1 MKLDHPHI
9 ITEGNLTYRL
19 GELSGNNILYDF
31 DKMLI
36 YLEAKGKLMFGERF
50 RIYKED
56 RGILLKLCNYII
68 KDWDSCK
75 KDGIDP
81 NKGLLLSGPAGCGKT
96 SLMRLLKFLVPYQ
109 KPYSVIPSRNIVFG
123 FNHIGF
129 KTIEDY
135 GNGQYFCFDDLGVEP
150 TGRHYGKDCN
160 VMGEILLS
168 RYELFVNRQIKTHC
182 TTNLN
187 AKELEERY
195 GKRVRSRMR
204 QMFNLVAFE
213 KNSKD
218 KRK

>member
-1 MKLDHPHI
+1 MLANQFFDLVNRKSVFCVSLEGAHFHPP
-9 ITEGNLTYRL
+9 L
-19 GELSGNNILYDF
+19 GGYIDRP
-31 DKMLI
+31 I
-36 YLEAKGKLMFGERF
+36 HKGKLMFGERF

-68 KDWDSCK
+68 KDNDSCK

-81 NKGLLLSGPAGCGKT
+81 NKGLLLTGPVT
-96 SLMRLLKFLVPYQ
+96 SLMRLLKFLEPYQ

-129 KTIEDY
+129 KVIEDY
-135 GNGQYFCFDDLGVEP
+135 GNGHYFCFDDLGVEP

-160 VMGEILLS
+160 VMGEILLPP
-168 RYELFVNRQIKTHC
+168 YELFVNRQIKTHC
-182 TTNLN
+182 TINLN
-187 AKELEERY
+187 AKELEESY
-195 GKRVRSRMR
+195 DKRVRSRIR

-213 KNSKD
+213 KDSKD